1 MLYPNTNGW
10 FYIPPVDIDSLVKSK
25 NWLVDSLLFML
36 LKHHVSPFLMVKKR
50 ANVRFL
56 GEDLSHSNP
65 FSPMKCLVTCVQVC
79 SNPETI
85 QALAAGLDDPA
96 EAEKWL
102 STEFLDGFKASRFRF
117 CQTCVFFCMWE
128 WIKSDGIPDL
138 DEHSNLQA
146 ILMWTE
152 WVLGIIPYNSHCFLD
167 LSHWKFHW
175 LGRGARNI
183 PYLGWFNHVS
193 EVSSL
198 SFCAVNHCFHGKS
211 KP

>member
-1 MLYPNTNGW
+1 MLLVINVTVSYIMLYPNTNGW

-117 CQTCVFFCMWE
+117 CQTCVFFACGNGSKAME
-128 WIKSDGIPDL
+128 SQI
-138 DEHSNLQA
+138 
-146 ILMWTE
+146 WT
-152 WVLGIIPYNSHCFLD
+152 
-167 LSHWKFHW
+167 
-175 LGRGARNI
+175 NI
-183 PYLGWFNHVS
+183 RIYKLF
-193 EVSSL
+193 
-198 SFCAVNHCFHGKS
+198 
-211 KP
+211 